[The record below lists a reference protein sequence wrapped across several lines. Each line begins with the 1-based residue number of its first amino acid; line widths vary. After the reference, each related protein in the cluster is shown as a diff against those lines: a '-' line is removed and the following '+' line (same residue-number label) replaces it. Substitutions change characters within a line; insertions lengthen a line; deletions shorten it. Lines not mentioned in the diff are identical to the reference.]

1 MQSSRP
7 GKAVRRALPLAL
19 LAIALFMFFAPSA
32 FALFTNG
39 GFESGVFG
47 PEWSK
52 SAFYNYGLSGAQPY
66 SGASIVR
73 DPGGSDLTNL
83 LGPYAP
89 MSQADPYTA
98 GGVSYPFSGNF
109 CAVVN
114 FSGWNY
120 NDNSLAQQDVVSP
133 SDVAPDGNVHV
144 RFAWAAV
151 VTEYGHPAG
160 TQPYAYIALTNV
172 TKGTTLYEAFHF
184 EPGDVAWHDYYGT
197 QYTDWN
203 VTDIP
208 VDSTAAAVGD
218 TVKIEFIAAG
228 CALGGDFGSLYVD
241 HLDAVRTLTPH
252 VTVANKD
259 YDGTTAATIT
269 GASLDGVQPGD
280 DVSLTGG
287 TATFDSAAGGLDKT
301 VTVDG
306 LSLTGADAG
315 WYALASTSAAATASI
330 CGVPTVTSTAA
341 SDLTASHAVSGG
353 HVTWDGGYAVSE
365 RGVCWSASANPT
377 IADSRTSDGFGA
389 GSFVSALSGLTEG
402 TTYHYRA
409 YATNSRGTA
418 YGDDSTFTA
427 STTVPTTSATGLTDS
442 SSWVASDPRSVTLT
456 GDDGDGSGIAH
467 TYYTIDGGGQQTYAG
482 AFDISAEGPHWV
494 TYWSVDLLGNAETPQ
509 TGYVNIDTS
518 APAVTPSGYDTA
530 WHRHAV
536 PVTITATDLLLSQ
549 TQTRTKANALGQPA
563 PTTSGVKNIQY
574 REGTRPWTTVAG
586 GLASFTVATNG
597 YHVFQYRATDNAGNV
612 SQVRTF
618 PVKIDTVKPVVTCI
632 TNTVVP
638 QGSVAKLQYKL
649 ADNLSKTLTC
659 RLIITQYGA
668 TKAVY
673 QLGSKPTGQTL
684 VALMTANL
692 KPQWYYWRVV
702 ARDAAGNETWGVHHM
717 LIIVP
722 RQLRAT

>member
-1 MQSSRP
+1 MQSSRS
-7 GKAVRRALPLAL
+7 GKAVRRAFPLAL
-19 LAIALFMFFAPSA
+19 LAIALLMFFAPSA

-39 GFESGVFG
+39 GFESGAFG
-47 PEWSK
+47 SEWSK
-52 SAFYNYGLSGAQPY
+52 SAFLNFGLSGPQPY

-73 DPGGSDLTNL
+73 SGGGNDLTNL

-98 GGVSYPFSGNF
+98 GGVSYPFSGNY

-114 FSGWNY
+114 FTGWNF
-120 NDNSLAQQDVVSP
+120 NANSLEQQDVVSA

-160 TQPYAYIALTNV
+160 TQPFAYIALTNV

-184 EPGDVAWHDYYGT
+184 EPGDVTWHDYFGT

-208 VDSTAAAVGD
+208 VDNTAAGIGD

-252 VTVANKD
+252 VAVADKD

-269 GASLDGVQPGD
+269 DSGLTGVQPGD
-280 DVSLTGG
+280 DVTLTLG
-287 TATFDSAAGGLDKT
+287 TATFASAASGLDKT

-315 WYALASTSAAATASI
+315 WYALSSTSASATASI

-365 RGVCWSASANPT
+365 RGVCWGASANPT
-377 IADSRTSDGFGA
+377 VADSRTSDGFGA
-389 GSFVSALSGLTEG
+389 GSFVSSLSGLTEG

-427 STTVPTTSATGLTDS
+427 STTVPTTSATGLTDNS
-442 SSWVASDPRSVTLT
+442 TWIRTSRQTVTLN
-456 GDDGDGSGIAH
+456 GDDGTGSGVAN
-467 TYYTIDGGGQQTYAG
+467 TFYTVDGGGQQTYTG
-482 AFDISAEGPHWV
+482 AFDVSAEGPHWV
-494 TYWSVDLLGNAETPQ
+494 TYWSVDLVGNAESAQ

-518 APAVTPSGYDTA
+518 APAATPSGCDAA
-530 WHRHAV
+530 WHRHSV
-536 PVTITATDLLLSQ
+536 PVTITATDLMPSQ
-549 TQTRTKANALGQPA
+549 TQTRANTDALGQPM

-574 REGTRPWTTVAG
+574 REGTRPWATVAG
-586 GLASFTVATNG
+586 ERARFTVAANG
-597 YHVFQYRATDNAGNV
+597 YHVFQYRVADNAGNV

-632 TNTVVP
+632 NNTVVS
-638 QGSVAKLQYKL
+638 QGGVTRLQYKL
-649 ADNLSKTLTC
+649 ADNLSKTLSC
-659 RLIITQYGA
+659 RLVITQYGV

-673 QLGSKPTGQTL
+673 QLGSKPTGKTL

-692 KPQWYYWRVV
+692 RPQYYYWRVV
-702 ARDAAGNETWGVHHM
+702 ARDAAGNERWGIHHV
-717 LIIVP
+717 LIVAS
-722 RQLRAT
+722 RQLR